1 MGRKHTSPWARL
13 KQQSASLRR
22 NIERLSHDFVALSAS
37 NGDAITG
44 ANLAQ
49 AEVDTWRKLLGDVL
63 VPTENALRSMRQRAI
78 EQSETL
84 DTRLSRAVR
93 DAGFVLYG
101 EASSFFVDGIV
112 HIELDTTKGIV
123 RINGEPLTDLSVE
136 QIQSC
141 LVQEVERLK
150 KLLTPP
156 DKFLVLVL
164 RAYEAE
170 VSQQKKEFGTQI
182 QTGALLWQLTL
193 LKQHATFRSNPT
205 ADNFRPYP
213 REVFRG
219 DLFRLLEANVTVA
232 EGRQFRYASGS
243 DTDGAIFTLVPQL
256 GRPAHV
262 GRIWFE

>member
-1 MGRKHTSPWARL
+1 MGRQHTSPWAQV

-22 NIERLSHDFVALSAS
+22 KIERLAQDFVALSAS

-44 ANLAQ
+44 SNLAQ
-49 AEVDTWRKLLGDVL
+49 AELDAWRKVLGDVL
-63 VPTENALRSMRQRAI
+63 ALTENTLRFMQQRAI
-78 EQSETL
+78 EQIETL

-93 DAGFVLYG
+93 DAGFVVYG
-101 EASSFFVDGIV
+101 DAASFFVDGIV

-123 RINGEPLTDLSVE
+123 RVNGELLSDLSVE
-136 QIQSC
+136 QIQSR

-156 DKFLVLVL
+156 DKFLFLVL
-164 RAYEAE
+164 RAYENE
-170 VSQQKKEFGTQI
+170 VSQQKKEFGSQI
-182 QTGALLWQLTL
+182 QTGALLWQLTM
-193 LKQHATFRSNPT
+193 LKQQATFRSNPT
-205 ADNFRPYP
+205 AENFRPYP
-213 REVFRG
+213 REVFRA

-232 EGRQFRYASGS
+232 KGRQFRYASGS